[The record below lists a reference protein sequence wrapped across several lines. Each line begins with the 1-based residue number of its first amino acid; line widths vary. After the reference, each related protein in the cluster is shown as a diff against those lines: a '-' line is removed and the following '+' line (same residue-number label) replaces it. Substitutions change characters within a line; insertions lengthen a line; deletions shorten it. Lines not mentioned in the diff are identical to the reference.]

1 MITKAIV
8 IGPVD
13 GSDNYKWWINI
24 PLLQGVPD
32 SENES
37 KLFKRYYEQVEL
49 KEKDPEKY
57 KQLLQNQQQQQD
69 AIVDKSTYEEALKF
83 IIKADVC
90 GLAGSRVSYMPG
102 DVVIVGFLDN
112 EMSSPIIIGSYLTK
126 ELKDRITYPELKAQ
140 TLLVNQSVSLP
151 TSTSFKTGDG
161 ELTLAQLIE
170 TVRYINNIATK

>member
-57 KQLLQNQQQQQD
+57 KQLLQNQQQQQNSV
-69 AIVDKSTYEEALKF
+69 VDKSTYDEALKF

-90 GLAGSRVSYMPG
+90 GLAGTRVSYMPG

-112 EMSSPIIIGSYLTK
+112 EMSRPIIIGSYLTR
-126 ELKDRITYPELKAQ
+126 ELKDRITYPEIKAQ
-140 TLLVNQSVSLP
+140 TLTVNQSVSLP
-151 TSTSFKTGDG
+151 SSTSFKTSDG
-161 ELTLAQLIE
+161 ELTLTQLIE
-170 TVRYINNIATK
+170 AVRYINNIATN

>member
-1 MITKAIV
+1 
-8 IGPVD
+8 
-13 GSDNYKWWINI
+13 
-24 PLLQGVPD
+24 
-32 SENES
+32 
-37 KLFKRYYEQVEL
+37 
-49 KEKDPEKY
+49 
-57 KQLLQNQQQQQD
+57 
-69 AIVDKSTYEEALKF
+69 
-83 IIKADVC
+83 
-90 GLAGSRVSYMPG
+90 MPG

-170 TVRYINNIATK
+170 AVRYINNIATK